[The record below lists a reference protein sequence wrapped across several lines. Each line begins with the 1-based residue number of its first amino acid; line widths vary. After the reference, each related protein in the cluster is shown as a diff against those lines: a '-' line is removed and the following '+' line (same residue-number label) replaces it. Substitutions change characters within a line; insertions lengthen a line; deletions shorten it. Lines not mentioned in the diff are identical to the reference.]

1 MLDEAAKQNE
11 AMKAAI
17 AELNKA
23 INPNNDNGSYKYGKP
38 LKYFLKEEWDLFC
51 EKMDATPHSDDDPF
65 EAKKQPPPYRTF

>member
-11 AMKAAI
+11 AMRAAF
-17 AELNKA
+17 AELSKA
-23 INPNNDNGSYKYGKP
+23 INNNGNRSDKYGKRP
-38 LKYFLKEEWDLFC
+38 RYFSKEEWDLFC